1 MDRAVTVSIV
11 VAAGVFGRCTSDR
24 RDSTSGSGPD
34 DLVQVRVGAFP
45 PREFLFEQLERFLR
59 LFSDFAFVARFPS
72 RRLGGGGGGGVPVR
86 DFGNLANARLEL
98 LLLREQ
104 GLTELTRQLHLLGLG
119 AEVRLESI
127 EQRGGSDGGRGR
139 VRPRRCRV

>member
-1 MDRAVTVSIV
+1 MDRAVAVGIV
-11 VAAGVFGRCTSDR
+11 VAADVFERCASLR
-24 RDSTSGSGPD
+24 NSTSGSGPD

-45 PREFLFEQLERFLR
+45 PREFLFEQLERFLG

-72 RRLGGGGGGGVPVR
+72 RRLGGSGVAVR

-104 GLTELTRQLHLLGLG
+104 SLTELTRQLHLFGFG
-119 AEVRLESI
+119 TEVRLESI
-127 EQRGGSDGGRGR
+127 EQGGGSDGGSGR
-139 VRPRRCRV
+139 VRPGRCRV